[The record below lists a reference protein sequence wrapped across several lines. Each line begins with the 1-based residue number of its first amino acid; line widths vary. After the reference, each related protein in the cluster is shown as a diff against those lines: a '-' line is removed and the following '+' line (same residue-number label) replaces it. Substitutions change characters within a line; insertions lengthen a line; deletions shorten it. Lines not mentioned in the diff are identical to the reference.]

1 MKRVAVL
8 VFLAVFFAVPAM
20 ANPYVSANFGLVNL
34 SDSDWNDGFDSGKFT
49 FDNGFAFLG
58 AIGGEFAGDFRGELE
73 LGYRSNDID
82 RLHIDGFGS
91 ASVGGDVTTISL
103 MVNLIKDFPL
113 GTGFTPFIGA
123 GIGMANIEAEIRFA
137 GLSDKEDDNVFAY
150 QFFAGGGI
158 DLAPNVKLDLQYRYF
173 ATSDPDFNGLESEY
187 LSHNFLAGLRFGF

>member
-1 MKRVAVL
+1 MAPGERV
-8 VFLAVFFAVPAM
+8 
-20 ANPYVSANFGLVNL
+20 
-34 SDSDWNDGFDSGKFT
+34 SGKFS
-49 FDNGFAFLG
+49 FDNGIAFLG
-58 AIGGEFAGDFRGELE
+58 AIGGEFAGDFRGEIE
-73 LGYRSNDID
+73 LGYRNNDLD
-82 RLHIDGFGS
+82 RLHADGGGS
-91 ASVGGDVTTISL
+91 VSIGGDVTTISL
-103 MVNLIKDFPL
+103 MANIIKDFPL

-158 DLAPNVKLDLQYRYF
+158 DLAPKVKLDLQYRFF